1 MKRYFIK
8 LILIFIT
15 SFLCFFL
22 YNPSLAINLNIES
35 SDYEKFIE
43 DYKKYTYEY
52 SFLNFQDLQL
62 HYNTIKTVNDNLE
75 MGIATEEDLN
85 KLNNL
90 VPDTGIGVIGSLIE
104 SYNTGHKE
112 AQSMYNISNKDMEKI
127 GNLLYAML
135 QDVNNLKTEVKNN
148 LLNDEEIPE
157 EQVSNL
163 DIITELINNT
173 VHNAGYNN
181 VERVREAYELYVDLK
196 QNNLEWNEDTKKRA
210 QTVMDGLW
218 DAIEASEWAEYEKEA
233 VRWMYDEIVSM
244 TAGKVEYEELKG
256 LAVLSDADRTR
267 FYNIYNN
274 KEYLTMSREE
284 LETLGNEI
292 KTLLRENDY
301 IVEDETLLKQLLTKV
316 NDMINSIRNNPG
328 TPDEWL
334 GQAQNYINNAEP
346 TVSEEQ
352 ITEIAVR
359 IGQIL
364 ITAATIIFPIIF
376 LILGIKYF
384 MAGPDEKG
392 KLKTQLIGII
402 TAAAITFGAYT
413 IWKIAYAIINNVL
426 Q

>member
-85 KLNNL
+85 KLKNL
-90 VPDTGIGVIGSLIE
+90 VPDTGIGVIDGLID
-104 SYNTGHKE
+104 SYNTQHEE
-112 AQSMYNISNKDMEKI
+112 AQSKYNISNKDMEKI

-196 QNNLEWNEDTKKRA
+196 QNNLEWNEDTRKRA

-218 DAIEASEWAEYEKEA
+218 NAIEASEWMEYEKEA

-274 KEYLTMSREE
+274 KEYLTMSREQ

-292 KTLLRENDY
+292 KALLRENDY

-328 TPDEWL
+328 TPDEWI
-334 GQAQNYINNAEP
+334 GQAQNYINSAEP

-352 ITEIAVR
+352 ITEVAVR

-364 ITAATIIFPIIF
+364 ITVAAIIFPIII

-392 KLKTQLIGII
+392 RLKTQLIGFI
-402 TAAAITFGAYT
+402 TATVITFGAYT
-413 IWKIAYAIINNVL
+413 IWKIAYAIINNIL

>member
-85 KLNNL
+85 KLKNL
-90 VPDTGIGVIGSLIE
+90 VPDTGIGVIDGLID
-104 SYNTGHKE
+104 SYNTQHEE
-112 AQSMYNISNKDMEKI
+112 AQSKYNISNKDMGKI

-196 QNNLEWNEDTKKRA
+196 QNNLEWNEDTRKRA

-218 DAIEASEWAEYEKEA
+218 NAIEASEWMEYEKEA

-274 KEYLTMSREE
+274 KEYLTMSREQ

-292 KTLLRENDY
+292 KALLRENDY

-334 GQAQNYINNAEP
+334 GQAQNYINSAEP

-364 ITAATIIFPIIF
+364 ITAAAIIFPIII

-392 KLKTQLIGII
+392 RLKTQLIGII
-402 TAAAITFGAYT
+402 TAVAITFGAYT
-413 IWKIAYAIINNVL
+413 IWKIAYAIINNLL

>member
-15 SFLCFFL
+15 SFLCFFI

-90 VPDTGIGVIGSLIE
+90 VPDAGIGVIGSLIE
-104 SYNTGHKE
+104 SYNTQHKE
-112 AQSMYNISNKDMEKI
+112 AQSMYNISNEDMEKI
-127 GNLLYAML
+127 GNLLYTML

-196 QNNLEWNEDTKKRA
+196 QNNLEWNEDTRKRA

-218 DAIEASEWAEYEKEA
+218 NVIEASEWMEYEKEA

-274 KEYLTMSREE
+274 KEYLTMSREQ
-284 LETLGNEI
+284 LETLGNEL
-292 KTLLRENDY
+292 KALLRENDY

-328 TPDEWL
+328 TPDEWI
-334 GQAQNYINNAEP
+334 GQAQNYINSAEP

-352 ITEIAVR
+352 ITEVAVR

-364 ITAATIIFPIIF
+364 ITVAAIIFPIII

-392 KLKTQLIGII
+392 RLKTQLIGFI
-402 TAAAITFGAYT
+402 TAAVITFGAYT
-413 IWKIAYAIINNVL
+413 IWKIAYAIINNLL

>member
-15 SFLCFFL
+15 SFLCFFI

-85 KLNNL
+85 KLKNL
-90 VPDTGIGVIGSLIE
+90 VPDTGIGVIDGLID
-104 SYNTGHKE
+104 SYNTQHEE
-112 AQSMYNISNKDMEKI
+112 AQSKYNISNKDMGKI

-196 QNNLEWNEDTKKRA
+196 QNNLEWNEDTRKRA

-218 DAIEASEWAEYEKEA
+218 NAIEASEWMEYEKEA

-334 GQAQNYINNAEP
+334 GQAQNYINSAEP

-364 ITAATIIFPIIF
+364 ITAAAIIFPIII

-392 KLKTQLIGII
+392 RLKTQLIGII
-402 TAAAITFGAYT
+402 TAVAITFGAYT
-413 IWKIAYAIINNVL
+413 IWKIAYAIINNLL

>member
-15 SFLCFFL
+15 SFLCFFI

-85 KLNNL
+85 KLKNL
-90 VPDTGIGVIGSLIE
+90 VPDTGIGVIDGLID
-104 SYNTGHKE
+104 SYNTQHEE

-127 GNLLYAML
+127 GNLLYTML

-334 GQAQNYINNAEP
+334 GQAQNYINSAEP

-402 TAAAITFGAYT
+402 TAAVITFGAYT
-413 IWKIAYAIINNVL
+413 IWKIAYAIINNIL

>member
-85 KLNNL
+85 KLKNL
-90 VPDTGIGVIGSLIE
+90 VPDTGIGVIDGLID
-104 SYNTGHKE
+104 SYNTQHEE
-112 AQSMYNISNKDMEKI
+112 AQSKYNISNKDMEKI

-181 VERVREAYELYVDLK
+181 VERVREHYELYVDGK
-196 QNNLEWNEDTKKRA
+196 QTKLE
-210 QTVMDGLW
+210 
-218 DAIEASEWAEYEKEA
+218 
-233 VRWMYDEIVSM
+233 
-244 TAGKVEYEELKG
+244 
-256 LAVLSDADRTR
+256 
-267 FYNIYNN
+267 
-274 KEYLTMSREE
+274 
-284 LETLGNEI
+284 GNEERR
-292 KTLLRENDY
+292 KREQKRLGGLY
-301 IVEDETLLKQLLTKV
+301 ICQRYVLF
-316 NDMINSIRNNPG
+316 
-328 TPDEWL
+328 
-334 GQAQNYINNAEP
+334 
-346 TVSEEQ
+346 
-352 ITEIAVR
+352 AV
-359 IGQIL
+359 
-364 ITAATIIFPIIF
+364 
-376 LILGIKYF
+376 K
-384 MAGPDEKG
+384 AG
-392 KLKTQLIGII
+392 
-402 TAAAITFGAYT
+402 
-413 IWKIAYAIINNVL
+413 
-426 Q
+426 

>member
-85 KLNNL
+85 RLNNL
-90 VPDTGIGVIGSLIE
+90 VPDAGIGVIGSLIE
-104 SYNTGHKE
+104 SYNTQHKE
-112 AQSMYNISNKDMEKI
+112 AQSMYNISNEDMEKI
-127 GNLLYAML
+127 GNLLYTML

-196 QNNLEWNEDTKKRA
+196 QNNLEWNEDTRKRA

-218 DAIEASEWAEYEKEA
+218 NAIEASEWMEYEKEA

-274 KEYLTMSREE
+274 KEYLTMSREQ

-292 KTLLRENDY
+292 KALLRENDY

-328 TPDEWL
+328 TPDEWI
-334 GQAQNYINNAEP
+334 GQAQNYINSAEP

-352 ITEIAVR
+352 ITEVAVR

-364 ITAATIIFPIIF
+364 ITAAAIIFPIII

-392 KLKTQLIGII
+392 RLKTQLIGFI
-402 TAAAITFGAYT
+402 TAAVITFGAYT
-413 IWKIAYAIINNVL
+413 IWKIAYAIINNIL

>member
-15 SFLCFFL
+15 SFLCFFI
-22 YNPSLAINLNIES
+22 YNPSFAINLNIES
-35 SDYEKFIE
+35 PDYEKFIE

-90 VPDTGIGVIGSLIE
+90 VPDTGIGVINGLIE

-112 AQSMYNISNKDMEKI
+112 AQSMYNISNKDMGKI

-157 EQVSNL
+157 E
-163 DIITELINNT
+163 
-173 VHNAGYNN
+173 
-181 VERVREAYELYVDLK
+181 
-196 QNNLEWNEDTKKRA
+196 
-210 QTVMDGLW
+210 
-218 DAIEASEWAEYEKEA
+218 
-233 VRWMYDEIVSM
+233 
-244 TAGKVEYEELKG
+244 LKG

-274 KEYLTMSREE
+274 KEYLTMSREQ
-284 LETLGNEI
+284 LETLGNEL
-292 KTLLRENDY
+292 KALLRENDY

-334 GQAQNYINNAEP
+334 GQAQNYINSAEP

-352 ITEIAVR
+352 ITEVAVR

-364 ITAATIIFPIIF
+364 ITAAAIIFPIII

-392 KLKTQLIGII
+392 RLKTQLIGFI
-402 TAAAITFGAYT
+402 TAAVITFGAYT
-413 IWKIAYAIINNVL
+413 IWKIVYAIVNGVL

>member
-15 SFLCFFL
+15 SFLCFFI

-85 KLNNL
+85 RLNNL
-90 VPDTGIGVIGSLIE
+90 VPDAGIGVIGSLIE
-104 SYNTGHKE
+104 SYNTQHKE
-112 AQSMYNISNKDMEKI
+112 AQSMYNISNEDMEKI
-127 GNLLYAML
+127 GNLLYTML

-196 QNNLEWNEDTKKRA
+196 QNNLEWNEDTRKRA

-218 DAIEASEWAEYEKEA
+218 NAIEASEWMEYEKEA

-274 KEYLTMSREE
+274 KEYLTMSREQ

-292 KTLLRENDY
+292 KALLRENDY

-328 TPDEWL
+328 TPDEWI
-334 GQAQNYINNAEP
+334 GQAQNYINSAEP

-352 ITEIAVR
+352 ITEVAVR

-364 ITAATIIFPIIF
+364 ITAAAIIFPIII

-392 KLKTQLIGII
+392 RLKTQLIGFI
-402 TAAAITFGAYT
+402 TAVAITFGAYT
-413 IWKIAYAIINNVL
+413 IWKIAYAIINNIL

>member
-15 SFLCFFL
+15 SFLCFFI

-85 KLNNL
+85 RLNNL
-90 VPDTGIGVIGSLIE
+90 VPDAGIGVIGSLIE
-104 SYNTGHKE
+104 SYNTQHKE
-112 AQSMYNISNKDMEKI
+112 AQSMYNISNEDMEKI
-127 GNLLYAML
+127 GNLLYTML

-196 QNNLEWNEDTKKRA
+196 QNNLEWNEDTRKRA

-218 DAIEASEWAEYEKEA
+218 NAIEASEWMEYEKEA

-274 KEYLTMSREE
+274 KEYLTMSREQ

-292 KTLLRENDY
+292 KALLRENDY

-328 TPDEWL
+328 TPDEWI
-334 GQAQNYINNAEP
+334 GQAQNYINSAEP

-352 ITEIAVR
+352 ITEVAVR

-364 ITAATIIFPIIF
+364 ITAAAIIFPIII

-392 KLKTQLIGII
+392 RLKTQLIGFI
-402 TAAAITFGAYT
+402 TAAVITFGAYT
-413 IWKIAYAIINNVL
+413 IWKIAYAIINNIL